1 MGISCSIGAFF
12 QKLAEFRRPAWCG
25 VPDRNPR
32 KHREPLPGIDPF
44 PERTFDTARY
54 GIDLRLAVYT

>member
-12 QKLAEFRRPAWCG
+12 QKLGVFRRPPWRG
-25 VPDRNPR
+25 VPERSPPRPR
-32 KHREPLPGIDPF
+32 KLLPGINPF